1 MFKSKSNN
9 QNKEYSLPVSANE
22 NAQFITIEK
31 DTRINNEKIQNFL
44 EILLKKRKVINTLYV
59 LSGIFFIFFILS
71 LIYFGIF
78 HSYIGIFGA
87 IVLGI
92 IITFGFGK
100 ANCLNSEW
108 SADELHII
116 PIKEYEFKDDN
127 SKILCTVSCYSFEEK
142 KEETNLYPVSYIEYD
157 LESNGIPYIDAYT
170 YRASKKFWIT
180 IHLSEREKF

>member
-1 MFKSKSNN
+1 MYKSKSDN
-9 QNKEYSLPVSANE
+9 QNKEYYLPVSANE

-31 DTRINNEKIQNFL
+31 DIRINNEKIHNFL
-44 EILLKKRKVINTLYV
+44 EMLLKKRKVINTLYI

-71 LIYFGIF
+71 LIYFV

-87 IVLGI
+87 IVSGI
-92 IITFGFGK
+92 IITFGFGG
-100 ANCLNSEW
+100 AIYLNNEW

-142 KEETNLYPVSYIEYD
+142 NEETNLYPVSYIEYD

-180 IHLSEREKF
+180 IHLSEKEKS